1 MTPHSRISV
10 SSTIDSVT
18 ILQKAAK
25 MAKKFNLPF
34 CNTVDKCSTEL
45 ILAYTEKGLQLLHSS
60 TNRNKLFS
68 LLAVDFVHGKNGYR
82 RAKNCTIKQPF
93 ARAAGI
99 KSGVRPTILDAT
111 AGLGSDA
118 FVLASLGCTV
128 TMIERSPLIAAIL
141 EDGMDRAL
149 EHKRTEEIIKNRMCL
164 QCGDT
169 IKLLRTLQ
177 ETFQTI
183 YLDPM
188 YPHKS
193 GSALNKQAMRTI
205 RNLVGDDTDAGLLLD
220 IALTKAQD
228 RVVVKRPQ
236 NAPLLSKSKP
246 SHTIT
251 MKNSR
256 FDIYLTFKSRL
267 SG

>member
-1 MTPHSRISV
+1 
-10 SSTIDSVT
+10 
-18 ILQKAAK
+18 

-34 CNTVDKCSTEL
+34 CKTIDKCSTEL
-45 ILAYTEKGLQLLHSS
+45 ILAYTNNGLQLLNSS
-60 TNRNKLFS
+60 TNSNKPVS

-82 RAKNCTIKQPF
+82 HAKNCTIKQPL

-99 KSGVRPTILDAT
+99 KSGIRPTILDAT
-111 AGLGSDA
+111 AGLGADA
-118 FVLASLGCTV
+118 FVLASLGCAV

-141 EDGMDRAL
+141 EDGMNRAL
-149 EHKRTEEIIKNRMCL
+149 EHERTKEIIKKRML
-164 QCGDT
+164 LHCGDT
-169 IKLLRTLQ
+169 IKILESIP
-177 ETFQTI
+177 ETFQSI

-220 IALTKAQD
+220 VALTKAQE
-228 RVVVKRPQ
+228 RVVVKRPK

-246 SHTIT
+246 SHTIV

-256 FDIYLTFKSRL
+256 FDIYLTFKGQIL
-267 SG
+267 K

>member
-1 MTPHSRISV
+1 MTHHSKISV
-10 SSTIDSVT
+10 SSTIDSVA
-18 ILQKAAK
+18 ILQKATE
-25 MAKKFNLPF
+25 MAKKFNLSF
-34 CNTVDKCSTEL
+34 CNTIDNCSTEL
-45 ILAYTEKGLQLLHSS
+45 ILAYTDKGLQLLHSP
-60 TNRNKLFS
+60 TNRNKLLS

-82 RAKNCTIKQPF
+82 HAKNCTIKQPL

-99 KSGVRPTILDAT
+99 KPGIRPTILDAT

-128 TMIERSPLIAAIL
+128 TMIERSPLIATIL
-141 EDGMDRAL
+141 EDGMARASKH
-149 EHKRTEEIIKNRMCL
+149 ERTEEIIKNRMCL
-164 QCGDT
+164 HCGDT
-169 IKLLRTLQ
+169 IKLLRTMQ

-220 IALTKAQD
+220 IALTKAQE
-228 RVVVKRPQ
+228 RVVVKRPK
-236 NAPLLSKSKP
+236 NAPLLSESTP

-256 FDIYLTFKSRL
+256 FDVYLTFKGCL
-267 SG
+267 NG

>member
-1 MTPHSRISV
+1 MADHLGISV
-10 SSTIDSVT
+10 SSTIDSAT
-18 ILQKAAK
+18 ILQKATE
-25 MAKKFNLPF
+25 MAKKLNLPF
-34 CNTVDKCSTEL
+34 CNCIDNCSTEL
-45 ILAYTEKGLQLLHSS
+45 ILTYTDKGLQLLHSPI
-60 TNRNKLFS
+60 NRKKLIS

-82 RAKNCTIKQPF
+82 HEKNCTTNQPL
-93 ARAAGI
+93 ARAVGI
-99 KSGVRPTILDAT
+99 KPGVRPTILDAT
-111 AGLGSDA
+111 AGLGADA

-141 EDGMDRAL
+141 KDGMDRAL
-149 EHKRTEEIIKNRMCL
+149 KHKRTEEIIKNRMRL
-164 QCGDT
+164 HCGDT
-169 IKLLRTLQ
+169 IKLLRTMQ

-220 IALTKAQD
+220 IALTKALK
-228 RVVVKRPQ
+228 RVVVKRPK
-236 NAPLLSKSKP
+236 NASLLSESTP

-251 MKNSR
+251 MKNGR
-256 FDIYLTFKSRL
+256 FDVYLTFKGRL
-267 SG
+267 NG